1 MYQLN
6 IPKMNCGSC
15 ANKIKNALLELDDE
29 AAVSF
34 DVSKR
39 EILIETDASIDDVIN
54 TLSVI
59 GYPAN

>member
-1 MYQLN
+1 
-6 IPKMNCGSC
+6 MNCGSC
-15 ANKIKNALLELDDE
+15 ANKIKKALLEFDDE
-29 AAVSF
+29 AKISF